1 MRRRLDIAASL
12 VVEPSLLFLDEPT
25 TGLDPLSRRELWKTV
40 DELRDRGV
48 SVLLTTQYLDE
59 AERLS
64 DGIVLLRG
72 GRAVAQGAP
81 GELRRRFGAPI
92 CRLGFDEA
100 ETAERCAIE
109 LLPGVLSRP
118 AEDFRAEALE
128 VLFITHNGA
137 RDLSRCVAALA
148 DAQLEPVSASLNPPS
163 LDEVFLGTAFA
174 DTQED

>member
-1 MRRRLDIAASL
+1 MSQPPVWTRC
-12 VVEPSLLFLDEPT
+12 
-25 TGLDPLSRRELWKTV
+25 
-40 DELRDRGV
+40 RGV
-48 SVLLTTQYLDE
+48 NCGRPSTSCATAGSSVLLTTQYLDE